1 MEGNLHMKIFRTIG
15 AALVL
20 SAFAIG
26 AHAQTTVKRFGSDK
40 SIIASAI
47 WAGDT
52 LYVSGQLPAPTPGD
66 AAKGTKPTIE
76 GDTKTQTLSTLN
88 VIQGILKEQGL
99 GMGDIVQMRV
109 YLVGDP
115 AQGGKLDFAGMNDAY
130 KQFFGTREQPNKPVR
145 ATIQAAALVVPN
157 ALVEIEVVAV
167 RAK

>member
-1 MEGNLHMKIFRTIG
+1 MKKVQTI
-15 AALVL
+15 ALL
-20 SAFAIG
+20 LLALLAIG
-26 AHAQTTVKRFGSDK
+26 VDAQTTVKRFGSDK

-47 WAGDT
+47 WVGDT

-66 AAKGTKPTIE
+66 PAKGLKPTIE
-76 GDTKTQTLSTLN
+76 GDTKAQTQNTLN

-109 YLVGDP
+109 YLIGDP
-115 AQGGKLDFAGMNDAY
+115 AQGGKLDFGGMNDAY
-130 KQFFGTREQPNKPVR
+130 KQFFGTKEQPNKPVR

-167 RAK
+167 RSK

>member
-1 MEGNLHMKIFRTIG
+1 MKKVQTI
-15 AALVL
+15 ALL
-20 SAFAIG
+20 LLALLAIG
-26 AHAQTTVKRFGSDK
+26 VDAQTTVKRFGSDK

-66 AAKGTKPTIE
+66 PAKGLKPTIE
-76 GDTKTQTLSTLN
+76 GDTKAQTQNTLN

-109 YLVGDP
+109 YLIGDP
-115 AQGGKLDFAGMNDAY
+115 AQGGKLDFGGMNDAY
-130 KQFFGTREQPNKPVR
+130 KQFFGTKEQPNKPVR

-167 RAK
+167 RSK

>member
-1 MEGNLHMKIFRTIG
+1 MKKIQTI
-15 AALVL
+15 ALL
-20 SAFAIG
+20 LLALLAIG
-26 AHAQTTVKRFGSDK
+26 VDAQTTVKRFGSDK

-47 WAGDT
+47 WVGDT

-66 AAKGTKPTIE
+66 PAKGLKPTIE
-76 GDTKTQTLSTLN
+76 GDTKAQTLSTLN

-109 YLVGDP
+109 YLIGDP
-115 AQGGKLDFAGMNDAY
+115 AQGGKLDFGGMNDAY
-130 KQFFGTREQPNKPVR
+130 KQFFGTKEQPNKPVR

-167 RAK
+167 RSK

>member
-1 MEGNLHMKIFRTIG
+1 MKKVQTI
-15 AALVL
+15 ALL
-20 SAFAIG
+20 LLALLAIG
-26 AHAQTTVKRFGSDK
+26 VDAQTTVKRFGSDK

-47 WAGDT
+47 WVGDT

-66 AAKGTKPTIE
+66 PAKGLKPTIE
-76 GDTKTQTLSTLN
+76 GDTKAQTQNTLN

-109 YLVGDP
+109 YLIGDP
-115 AQGGKLDFAGMNDAY
+115 AQGGKLDFGGMNDAY
-130 KQFFGTREQPNKPVR
+130 KQFFGTKEQPNKPVR

-167 RAK
+167 KSK

>member
-1 MEGNLHMKIFRTIG
+1 MKKFQTI
-15 AALVL
+15 ALL
-20 SAFAIG
+20 LLALLAIG
-26 AHAQTTVKRFGSDK
+26 VDAQTTVKRFGSDK

-47 WAGDT
+47 WVGDT

-66 AAKGTKPTIE
+66 PAKGLKPTIE
-76 GDTKTQTLSTLN
+76 GDTKAQTQNTLN

-109 YLVGDP
+109 YLIGDP
-115 AQGGKLDFAGMNDAY
+115 AQGGKLDFGGMNDAY
-130 KQFFGTREQPNKPVR
+130 KQFFGTKEQPNKPVR

-167 RAK
+167 KSK